1 LSYRF
6 EIDESIRQAIART
19 ADEQLRSA
27 DDELRTGVEDDPV
40 RAVHSARKAVKKER
54 ALLRL
59 SRDAVSNAKRRRENV
74 ALRDA
79 GRTLSET
86 RDAEVLVQTLDEL
99 SERYAGQIPKATFD
113 AFRER
118 LDADR
123 QEARRRLSDPIL
135 PLAAADQ
142 LQEIRRRIARWNL
155 RQGGWPAIAGG
166 LDRTYRQGR
175 KAFRKARAT
184 PDPEHLH
191 EWRKRSK
198 DLWYDLR
205 LLAPVGGQAV
215 RGHAKEAH
223 VLADLLGD
231 DHDLAVLRDALVK
244 DADRVPADVDAVL
257 GLIDHRQEQIQE
269 RATFLGE
276 RVYAESPKAFAR
288 RMQRSWRAGRGRARA
303 DRALDDPVDLAH
315 ATRVVAGEAVGS

>member
-1 LSYRF
+1 LSFRF
-6 EIDESIRQAIART
+6 QNDESVREAIARN
-19 ADEQLRSA
+19 ADEQLLSA
-27 DDELRTGVEDDPV
+27 ENELRTGVQDDPV

-54 ALLRL
+54 AVLRL
-59 SRDAVSNAKRRRENV
+59 SRDAVSGSKRRRENA

-79 GRTLSET
+79 GRTLSES
-86 RDAEVLVQTLDEL
+86 RDAEVLVQALDEL

-123 QEARRRLSDPIL
+123 QDARHRLSDPSL
-135 PLAAADQ
+135 PFAAADQ
-142 LQEIRRRIARWNL
+142 LQAVRRRIARWNL
-155 RQGGWPAIAGG
+155 REGGWPAIAGG
-166 LDRTYRQGR
+166 LDRTYREGR
-175 KAFRKARAT
+175 KAFRRARSK

-231 DHDLAVLRDALVK
+231 DHDLAVLREALIR
-244 DADRVPADVDAVL
+244 DADKVPADVDAVL
-257 GLIDHRQEQIQE
+257 GLIDHRQEQLQE
-269 RATFLGE
+269 RAMFLGE
-276 RVYAESPKAFAR
+276 RVYAESPKAFAK
-288 RMQRSWRAGRGRARA
+288 RMQRSWRAGRRRARA
-303 DRALDDPVDLAH
+303 EQALDDPVDLAH
-315 ATRVVAGEAVGS
+315 ATRAVTGDAVSS